1 MGTKGAVIITETSYL
16 PNNNPSKS
24 SKIEDEEKFYDLID
38 WTLVFYYS
46 RFQIINIYIKYEIP
60 LEKLKSFFILIKHEP
75 SACNIKVMI
84 FNNRIRQLNKIL

>member
-38 WTLVFYYS
+38 WTLNCNDSFIY
-46 RFQIINIYIKYEIP
+46 RIINIY
-60 LEKLKSFFILIKHEP
+60 
-75 SACNIKVMI
+75 
-84 FNNRIRQLNKIL
+84 NKFDYKIYDLTC

>member
-38 WTLVFYYS
+38 WTLNCNDSSIY
-46 RFQIINIYIKYEIP
+46 RIINIY
-60 LEKLKSFFILIKHEP
+60 
-75 SACNIKVMI
+75 N
-84 FNNRIRQLNKIL
+84 